1 MVKRCRK
8 KILCSFSFYI
18 WQSIKFYCMKRD
30 HVLKIS
36 FFISVIGILFGA
48 VLKIMHSPFADL
60 LLELSF
66 AFYLVFAVLALYEVF
81 QSNKIE
87 TVEKI
92 MWTIGLL
99 FLGSIIGILYLLL
112 GRKRI
117 ENNLINTNT
126 TSSSLYEN

>member
-1 MVKRCRK
+1 
-8 KILCSFSFYI
+8 
-18 WQSIKFYCMKRD
+18 MKRK
-30 HVLKIS
+30 HMLLIS
-36 FFISVIGILFGA
+36 FCISLIGLPAGT

-66 AFYLVFAVLALYEVF
+66 AFYMVFAVLALYEVF

-92 MWTIGLL
+92 MWTIGIL
-99 FLGSIIGILYLLL
+99 FLGSIVGILYLLL

-117 ENNLINTNT
+117 VSNLSNSNST
-126 TSSSLYEN
+126 SSLYEN

>member
-1 MVKRCRK
+1 
-8 KILCSFSFYI
+8 
-18 WQSIKFYCMKRD
+18 MKRD

-66 AFYLVFAVLALYEVF
+66 AFYLVFAVLAFYEVF

-87 TVEKI
+87 TAEKI
-92 MWTIGLL
+92 MCTIGIL
-99 FLGSIIGILYLLL
+99 FLGSITGILYLLL
-112 GRKRI
+112 GRKNI
-117 ENNLINTNT
+117 VNNLANTNT
-126 TSSSLYEN
+126 TASLYEN

>member
-1 MVKRCRK
+1 MLEKDFV
-8 KILCSFSFYI
+8 LHSFYI

-30 HVLKIS
+30 HVPKIS

-66 AFYLVFAVLALYEVF
+66 AFYLVFAVLALFEVY
-81 QSNKIE
+81 QSYKIE
-87 TVEKI
+87 TTEKI

-99 FLGSIIGILYLLL
+99 FLGSVVGILYLVA

-117 ENNLINTNT
+117 VNNLTNTNST
-126 TSSSLYEN
+126 SSLYEN

>member
-1 MVKRCRK
+1 
-8 KILCSFSFYI
+8 
-18 WQSIKFYCMKRD
+18 MKTD

-66 AFYLVFAVLALYEVF
+66 AFYLVFAVLALYEVY

-87 TVEKI
+87 TTEKI

-99 FLGSIIGILYLLL
+99 FLGSIVGILYLVA

-117 ENNLINTNT
+117 VNNLTNTNST
-126 TSSSLYEN
+126 SSLYEN

>member
-1 MVKRCRK
+1 
-8 KILCSFSFYI
+8 
-18 WQSIKFYCMKRD
+18 MKRD
-30 HVLKIS
+30 HVLKLS

-92 MWTIGLL
+92 MWTIGIL
-99 FLGSIIGILYLLL
+99 FLGSIVGILYLLL
-112 GRKRI
+112 VRKRI
-117 ENNLINTNT
+117 VSNLSNSNST
-126 TSSSLYEN
+126 SSLYEN

>member
-1 MVKRCRK
+1 
-8 KILCSFSFYI
+8 
-18 WQSIKFYCMKRD
+18 MKRD

-36 FFISVIGILFGA
+36 FFISDIGILFGA

-92 MWTIGLL
+92 MWTIGIL

-117 ENNLINTNT
+117 VNNLQILAQHHHYMKIKNYF
-126 TSSSLYEN
+126 SPSL

>member
-1 MVKRCRK
+1 MLEKDFV
-8 KILCSFSFYI
+8 LHSFYI
-18 WQSIKFYCMKRD
+18 WQSIKFYCMKTD
-30 HVLKIS
+30 HVFKVS

-66 AFYLVFAVLALYEVF
+66 AFYLVFAVLALFEVY

-87 TVEKI
+87 TTEKI

-99 FLGSIIGILYLLL
+99 FLGSVVGILYLVA

-117 ENNLINTNT
+117 VNNLTNTNST
-126 TSSSLYEN
+126 SLYEN